1 MNSTVAGH
9 LLVIGGNED
18 KEGECCILRA
28 FVTMAGKSRAR
39 IVILTTATELPRAV
53 GAEYRKIFE
62 QLGAGCVRVLYA
74 DTREAAS
81 SQEVVG
87 AICAATGIFLTG
99 GDQLRLTSIL
109 GGSEADRCILESF
122 RRGAV
127 VAGTSAGASAM
138 AGTMIVSGDSADT
151 ATRATVSMAQG
162 MGLVEEVVIDQH
174 FAQRGRMNRLLAAVA
189 QNPHLLGIGVDED
202 TALLVRPNG
211 RCEVIGSQSVTVLD
225 GRKIDQTNVS
235 DLLRSEPLA
244 ITELTMHVLPKGYG
258 YDLCAQKPYRVAGRE
273 AMLCGSWR

>member
-1 MNSTVAGH
+1 
-9 LLVIGGNED
+9 
-18 KEGECCILRA
+18 
-28 FVTMAGKSRAR
+28 
-39 IVILTTATELPRAV
+39 
-53 GAEYRKIFE
+53 
-62 QLGAGCVRVLYA
+62 
-74 DTREAAS
+74 
-81 SQEVVG
+81 
-87 AICAATGIFLTG
+87 
-99 GDQLRLTSIL
+99 
-109 GGSEADRCILESF
+109 
-122 RRGAV
+122 
-127 VAGTSAGASAM
+127 M

-225 GRKIDQTNVS
+225 GRRIDQTNVS

-258 YDLCAQKPYRVAGRE
+258 YDLCVQKPYRIEERE